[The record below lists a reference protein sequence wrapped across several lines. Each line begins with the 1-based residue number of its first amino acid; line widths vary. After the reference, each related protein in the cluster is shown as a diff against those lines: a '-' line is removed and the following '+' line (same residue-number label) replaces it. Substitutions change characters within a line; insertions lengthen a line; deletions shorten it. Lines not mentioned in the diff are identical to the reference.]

1 VAALTALAGPADA
14 GATADLEIELLLEA
28 LFQRFGFDLRGY
40 ARSVLRR
47 KLFDLMREL
56 KLQTVSGLQER
67 VLHQHGAAAAVMRTL
82 AVAPVAPFSAPE
94 HVRQL
99 RSVLV
104 PSLRPSALPRIWLA
118 ECAGVGE
125 AWTLAIVLAEAQ
137 LDTRTEIYA
146 TVSNEEM
153 LSEIRDATLPA
164 DALPAYQADYE
175 RSGGTG
181 QLADYLEQVDGRLS
195 LLPHLKSRITWAQYS
210 LVTDASFNEFQ
221 AIVCWRALPD
231 FGPLLRQ
238 RVLRLFHESLARFGV
253 LGIDHELSASDALA
267 ERYQQLVPGEP
278 WYKRVG

>member
-1 VAALTALAGPADA
+1 VAALTALSGPADA

-40 ARSVLRR
+40 ARPVLRR

-67 VLHQHGAAAAVMRTL
+67 VLHQHGAAAAVMRSL

-94 HVRQL
+94 HVQQL
-99 RSVLV
+99 RSVLT
-104 PSLRPSALPRIWLA
+104 PSLRTSALPRIWLA

-137 LDTRTEIYA
+137 LDARTEIYA
-146 TVSNEEM
+146 TVSNEEL

-164 DALPAYQADYE
+164 DELAAYQADYE

-181 QLADYLEQVDGRLS
+181 RLTDYLEQADGRLS
-195 LLPHLKSRITWAQYS
+195 LLPHLKSRITWSQYS

-221 AIVCWRALPD
+221 AIVCRRALPD

-238 RVLRLFHESLARFGV
+238 RALRLFHDSLARFGV